1 MSEMLQEYLNIGH
14 SPYHVVKMA
23 SDRLCEA
30 GFRHVSQEDIRNLPE
45 GNYWLTVGDTTL
57 FAFKIPAVKSG
68 ELRIAAAHTDYPCFK
83 VKPDADMS
91 PCGNCRRINVEPY
104 GGMLRR
110 TWFDRPLGIAG
121 AVWLSGEDPFNPVM
135 KIIDINR
142 PVCLIPSLAPHM
154 DREIEN
160 KAIDVQKEMLPV
172 TGLTGSKS
180 LAEIIGEEAGCS
192 TEDILSYDLNLYVYS
207 NALEAGSGGRLI
219 MGQGID
225 NIASAAALTEA
236 FLNGEAKD
244 GAVSMICLFDNEE
257 IGSRTRQS
265 ADSAVL
271 AKVIEQ
277 LGTGTEKG
285 FILSADGAHGVH
297 PNYPEKADPTAAA
310 EVGKGLVIKT
320 SASRRYAT
328 EGRMIAVIRSI
339 CHANDIPYQI
349 QANRSGNPGGS
360 TIGPIISSHVPMAA
374 ADIGIPMLAM
384 HSACECAALSDYDSL
399 VELIRVML

>member
-1 MSEMLQEYLNIGH
+1 MLKEYLNYGH
-14 SPYHVVKMA
+14 SPYHVAGMA
-23 SDRLCEA
+23 LERLSMA
-30 GFRHVSQEDIRNLPE
+30 GFRRVSLHDISDLRE
-45 GNYWLTVGDTTL
+45 GKYCLTVNDTTL
-57 FAFKIPAVKSG
+57 FAFRIPAVKTG
-68 ELRIAAAHTDYPCFK
+68 ELRIAAAHTDFPCFK
-83 VKPDADMS
+83 VKPAADMN
-91 PCGNCRRINVEPY
+91 PCGNCMRINVEPY

-207 NALEAGSGGRLI
+207 NALEAGSGGQLI

-257 IGSRTRQS
+257 IGSRTRQG
-265 ADSAVL
+265 ADSTVL
-271 AKVIEQ
+271 AKVLEQ

>member
-1 MSEMLQEYLNIGH
+1 MLKEYLNFGH
-14 SPYHVVKMA
+14 SPYHVVRMA
-23 SDRLCEA
+23 SERLSKA
-30 GFRHVSQEDIRNLPE
+30 GFRHVSLNDIRNLRE
-45 GNYWLTVGDTTL
+45 GKYWLTVNSTTL
-57 FAFKIPAVKSG
+57 FAFKIPDVKTG
-68 ELRIAAAHTDYPCFK
+68 ELRIAAAHTDFPCFK
-83 VKPDADMS
+83 VKPAADMNL
-91 PCGNCRRINVEPY
+91 CGNCMRINVEPY

-121 AVWLSGEDPFNPVM
+121 AVWIKGEDPFNPVM
-135 KIIDINR
+135 RIIDMDR

-192 TEDILSYDLNLYVYS
+192 AEDILSYDLNLYVYS
-207 NALEAGSGGRLI
+207 NALEAGSGGQLI

-257 IGSRTRQS
+257 IGSRTRQG

-271 AKVIEQ
+271 AEVIEQ
-277 LGTGTEKG
+277 LGINPEKG

-297 PNYPEKADPTAAA
+297 PNYPEKADPTTAA

-339 CHANDIPYQI
+339 CEANSIPYQI

-360 TIGPIISSHVPMAA
+360 TIGPIVSSHVPMAA

-399 VELIRVML
+399 VELIKIIL

>member
-1 MSEMLQEYLNIGH
+1 MLKEYLNYGH
-14 SPYHVVKMA
+14 SPYHVAGMA
-23 SDRLCEA
+23 LERLSMA
-30 GFRHVSQEDIRNLPE
+30 GFRRVSLHDISDLRE
-45 GNYWLTVGDTTL
+45 GKYCLTVNDTTL
-57 FAFKIPAVKSG
+57 FAFRIPAVKTG
-68 ELRIAAAHTDYPCFK
+68 ELRIAAAHTDFPCFK
-83 VKPDADMS
+83 VKPAADMN
-91 PCGNCRRINVEPY
+91 PCGNCMRINVEPY

-207 NALEAGSGGRLI
+207 NALEAGSGGQLI

-257 IGSRTRQS
+257 IGSRTRQG
-265 ADSAVL
+265 ADSTVL
-271 AKVIEQ
+271 AKVLEQ

-320 SASRRYAT
+320 SASRRYVT

-339 CHANDIPYQI
+339 CDDNSISYQI

-360 TIGPIISSHVPMAA
+360 TIGPIVSSHVPMAA

-384 HSACECAALSDYDSL
+384 HSACECAALSDYNSL
-399 VELIRVML
+399 IELIRVML

>member
-1 MSEMLQEYLNIGH
+1 MLKEYLNYGH
-14 SPYHVVKMA
+14 SPYHVAGMA
-23 SDRLCEA
+23 LERLSMA
-30 GFRHVSQEDIRNLPE
+30 GFRRVSLHDISDLRE
-45 GNYWLTVGDTTL
+45 GKYCLTVNDTTL
-57 FAFKIPAVKSG
+57 FAFRIPAVKTG
-68 ELRIAAAHTDYPCFK
+68 ELRIAAAHTDFPCFK
-83 VKPDADMS
+83 VKPAADMN
-91 PCGNCRRINVEPY
+91 PCGNCMRINVEPY

-160 KAIDVQKEMLPV
+160 KSIDVQKEMLPV

-207 NALEAGSGGRLI
+207 NALEAGSGGQLI

-257 IGSRTRQS
+257 IGSRTRQG
-265 ADSAVL
+265 ADSTVL
-271 AKVIEQ
+271 AKVLEQ

-339 CHANDIPYQI
+339 CDDNSISYQI

-360 TIGPIISSHVPMAA
+360 TIGPIVSSHVPMAA

-399 VELIRVML
+399 IELIRVML

>member
-1 MSEMLQEYLNIGH
+1 MLKEYLNYGH
-14 SPYHVVKMA
+14 SPYHVAGMA
-23 SDRLCEA
+23 LERLSMA
-30 GFRHVSQEDIRNLPE
+30 GFRRVSLHDISDLRE
-45 GNYWLTVGDTTL
+45 GKYCLTVNDTTL
-57 FAFKIPAVKSG
+57 FAFRIPAVKTG
-68 ELRIAAAHTDYPCFK
+68 ELRIAAAHTDFPCFK
-83 VKPDADMS
+83 VKPAADMN
-91 PCGNCRRINVEPY
+91 PCGNCMRINVEPY

-207 NALEAGSGGRLI
+207 NALEAGSGGQLI

-257 IGSRTRQS
+257 IGSRTRQG
-265 ADSAVL
+265 ADSTVL
-271 AKVIEQ
+271 AKVLEQ

-399 VELIRVML
+399 IELIRVML

>member
-1 MSEMLQEYLNIGH
+1 MLKEYLNFGH
-14 SPYHVVKMA
+14 SPYHVVRMA
-23 SDRLCEA
+23 SERLSKA
-30 GFRHVSQEDIRNLPE
+30 GFRHVSLNDIRNLRE
-45 GNYWLTVGDTTL
+45 GKYWLTVNSTTL
-57 FAFKIPAVKSG
+57 FAFKIPAVKTG
-68 ELRIAAAHTDYPCFK
+68 ELRIAAAHTDFPCFK
-83 VKPDADMS
+83 VKPTADMN
-91 PCGNCRRINVEPY
+91 PCGNCMRINVEPY

-207 NALEAGSGGRLI
+207 NALEAGSGGQLI

-244 GAVSMICLFDNEE
+244 GAMSMICLFDNEE
-257 IGSRTRQS
+257 IGSRTRQG
-265 ADSAVL
+265 ADSTVL
-271 AKVIEQ
+271 AKVLEQ

-360 TIGPIISSHVPMAA
+360 TIGPIVSSHVPMAA

-399 VELIRVML
+399 IELIRVML